1 MSRRCL
7 SSCLCVLAL
16 WPLLSAIGED
26 DPTPPS
32 AGLEALTKLDRWV
45 GRWKGTGWSASATG
59 QRVEF
64 ALSER
69 VEKKAGDSVLL
80 VEGRGT
86 TRNEKG
92 EELVTHDG
100 LALVYFD
107 TKSGQYRWNGH
118 ERASGVVDAG
128 VTLVDGGL
136 EWAFPADERN
146 TLVRFQIHFDDEQW
160 HEVGDVSVDGK
171 SWARFME
178 ATLERE

>member
-1 MSRRCL
+1 MAVTGCETATR
-7 SSCLCVLAL
+7 
-16 WPLLSAIGED
+16 PSASGE

-32 AGLEALTKLDRWV
+32 AGVEALTKLDRWV
-45 GRWKGTGWSASATG
+45 GRWKGTGWSASAAG

-64 ALSER
+64 QLSER

-92 EELVTHDG
+92 EERVTHDG

-107 TKSGQYRWNGH
+107 TKSGHYRWNGH
-118 ERASGVVDAG
+118 DRTSGVVDTQAL
-128 VTLVDGGL
+128 VVDGGL
-136 EWAFPADERN
+136 EWTFPADDRN
-146 TLVRFQIHFDDEQW
+146 TLVRFAIHFDTKQW
-160 HEVGDVSVDGK
+160 HEVGDVSADGNN
-171 SWARFME
+171 WTRFME